1 MAPRIAVLL
10 FAAGIVWLNY
20 LDRDRESRTSPALW
34 LAVIWVFIGASRMI
48 SQWLQTGPVL
58 VTSEQ
63 VLEGS
68 PVDRAIL
75 SVLEFLAF
83 LVLVVRWRRTSRL
96 LSQNPVAVLFFFYC
110 LASVFWSDFPLVA
123 FKRWTKALGNFSM
136 VLLVLTD
143 LYPVAAMKRLFARA
157 AFLLVPISVLVI
169 KYYPEYGRGYLHFS
183 WEVFYSGASLDKN
196 GLGALCLVCGLAS
209 LWQFAEAYRDKQRFN
224 RRGALFAHGIILV
237 MVIWLLHL
245 ANSSTATSCLAVG
258 SAVYLITTKNGK
270 VTTVHAVTAVLL
282 AVGVFCTVFPDAYGS
297 LVRSLGRAPDL
308 TGRTDIWRYALSI
321 HINPLLGTGF
331 ETFWLGPRADYV
343 SSKFIFRVNQA
354 HNGYLE
360 TYLNLGWIG
369 ITLLGAQFL
378 VGYRNIIRGV
388 RTGVPSAAFLF
399 ALLVIAAA
407 YNMTEAALKVMHP
420 VWISFLFAI
429 TAVPTAPQVKAEEL
443 PVSEWQVK
451 EQADAYA
458 ETLQQPLVF

>member
-1 MAPRIAVLL
+1 MAPSIAALL

-20 LDRDRESRTSPALW
+20 LDRDRESRTSPAVW

-68 PVDRAIL
+68 PIDRAIL
-75 SVLEFLAF
+75 SVLEIATL
-83 LVLVVRWRRTSRL
+83 LVLVFRWRRTGHL
-96 LSQNPVAVLFFFYC
+96 LSQNRVVLLFFFYC
-110 LASVFWSDFPLVA
+110 LLSVLWSDFPLVA
-123 FKRWTKALGNFSM
+123 FKRWTKALGNFSI

-143 LYPVAAMKRLFARA
+143 LYPLAAMKRLFARV

-209 LWQFAEAYRDKQRFN
+209 LWQFAEAYRDKQRYN
-224 RRGALFAHGIILV
+224 RRGSLLAHGIILV
-237 MVIWLLHL
+237 MAIWLLCL
-245 ANSSTATSCLAVG
+245 ANSSTALACLAVG
-258 SAVYLITTKNGK
+258 SVAYLISTKSGK
-270 VTTVHAVTAVLL
+270 VSTVHAFTAVLL
-282 AVGVFCTVFPDAYGS
+282 AIGVFCTIFPDAYGS

-308 TGRTDIWRYALSI
+308 TGRTDIWRYALGI

-331 ETFWLGPRADYV
+331 ETFWLGPRADFV

-369 ITLLGAQFL
+369 VTLLGAQFL
-378 VGYRNIIRGV
+378 VGYRNIVRGV
-388 RTGVPSAAFLF
+388 RHNAPSATFLF

-420 VWISFLFAI
+420 VWISFLFAV
-429 TAVPTAPQVKAEEL
+429 TAVPMAAQVKAEKL
-443 PVSEWQVK
+443 PASEWQVK

-458 ETLQQPLVF
+458 ETLRQPSVF